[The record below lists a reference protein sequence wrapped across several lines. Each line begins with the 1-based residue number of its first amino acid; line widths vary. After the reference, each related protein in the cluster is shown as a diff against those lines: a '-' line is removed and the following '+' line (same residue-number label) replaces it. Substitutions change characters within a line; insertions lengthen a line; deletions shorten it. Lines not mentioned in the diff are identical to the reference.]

1 MQSTLSYRLGL
12 PGAWCSIDGTHVFL
26 GKCPE
31 DAKVMYTGR
40 YNKPTMAFIVLAGHN
55 YQIFHCSSGY
65 PGYLND
71 IQLVTNDEFCAKMA
85 TGEIMPLK
93 QWQTKTPSGVPDVDH
108 ITTFVGG
115 YCISDAGL
123 PKSALYLDP
132 TNYD

>member
-12 PGAWCSIDGTHVFL
+12 PGAWCNIDGTHVPL

-40 YNKPTMAFIVLAGHN
+40 YGKPTMAFIVLAGHN
-55 YQIFHCSSGY
+55 YQIFHCSSEY

-71 IQLVTNDEFCAKMA
+71 IQLVTND
-85 TGEIMPLK
+85 GEIMLLK
-93 QWQTKTPSGVPDVDH
+93 QWQTKIPSGVPDVDL

-132 TNYD
+132 TNND

>member
-1 MQSTLSYRLGL
+1 M
-12 PGAWCSIDGTHVFL
+12 F
-26 GKCPE
+26 
-31 DAKVMYTGR
+31 TGR
-40 YNKPTMAFIVLAGHN
+40 YGKPTMAFIVLAGHN

-93 QWQTKTPSGVPDVDH
+93 QWQTKTPSGVPDVDL

-115 YCISDAGL
+115 YCISDA
-123 PKSALYLDP
+123 
-132 TNYD
+132 